1 MNGLLKGLKV
11 EETPQLY
18 KRGEIY
24 YINNGNSGQV
34 GSEMKKDRPAIIVSN
49 DANNK
54 YSSVVEVV
62 YLTSKPKKE
71 LPTHVTIRSTG
82 RMSVAL
88 CEEPTAISTERI
100 NNYICKASDKEM
112 ENIDIALM
120 IALGIN
126 MTKEMQQSMEGILT
140 GKIASGGVLPAK
152 QVTVPKAAAEED
164 REKKKVQPEQILAHD
179 LLKMQT
185 ERDIFKKLYE
195 DTLQKLLEK

>member
-11 EETPQLY
+11 EETEQLY

-34 GSEMKKDRPAIIVSN
+34 GCEMKKDRPAIIVSN

-54 YSSVVEVV
+54 HSSVVEVV

-100 NNYICKASDKEM
+100 NNYICKATDDEM
-112 ENIDIALM
+112 EHVDIALM
-120 IALGIN
+120 IALGIS
-126 MTKEMQQSMEGILT
+126 MTKEMQKAMEDVLT

-152 QVTVPKAAAEED
+152 QVTVQKTETEEM
-164 REKKKVQPEQILAHD
+164 EKKKVQPEQILAHD
-179 LLKMQT
+179 LMKAQT

>member
-11 EETPQLY
+11 EETAQLY

-54 YSSVVEVV
+54 HSSVVEVV

-100 NNYICKASDKEM
+100 NNYICKATDDEM
-112 ENIDIALM
+112 EHVDIALM
-120 IALGIN
+120 ITLGIS
-126 MTKEMQQSMEGILT
+126 MTKEMQKAMEDVLT
-140 GKIASGGVLPAK
+140 GKIASGGGTTSEAGDSP
-152 QVTVPKAAAEED
+152 ED
-164 REKKKVQPEQILAHD
+164 RS
-179 LLKMQT
+179 
-185 ERDIFKKLYE
+185 
-195 DTLQKLLEK
+195 

>member
-11 EETPQLY
+11 EDTAQKYE
-18 KRGEIY
+18 RGEIY
-24 YINNGNSGQV
+24 YINNGSGGQV

-126 MTKEMQQSMEGILT
+126 MTKEMQQSMEDILT
-140 GKIASGGVLPAK
+140 GKNASGGALPAK
-152 QVTVPKAAAEED
+152 QVTVQKAAAEED

>member
-11 EETPQLY
+11 EEVAQRY
-18 KRGEIY
+18 ERGEIY
-24 YINNGNSGQV
+24 YINNGSSGQI
-34 GSEMKKDRPAIIVSN
+34 GSEMKKGRPAIIVSN

-62 YLTSKPKKE
+62 FLTSKPKKE

-126 MTKEMQQSMEGILT
+126 MTKEMQQSMEDILT
-140 GKIASGGVLPAK
+140 GKIASGALPVH
-152 QVTVPKAAAEED
+152 QLTVPPMPAVKEPKKED
-164 REKKKVQPEQILAHD
+164 GQE
-179 LLKMQT
+179 LLKAQT